1 MTHHRTEA
9 RRIVDEAQ
17 IRGEAGNAPPPPD
30 GGLSQQTSVT
40 VFFVGQL
47 AHATGGF
54 SDAQRIGG
62 GGFGS
67 VYKAALPTGGA
78 GPVVGTAYAAVKKLD
93 PSSMQGQAE
102 FLQEV
107 QVLGGCRHENLLPL
121 IGFSADQGMH
131 REHAGVCLV
140 MPLMKGGSLE
150 DRLFLDP
157 SARRRLARL
166 SDMAGVA
173 GAPAGIHEPLTG
185 IQRLSVLFG
194 AVKGLEYLHTPD
206 PALFKPAIMHRDI
219 KPSNIVLDTDLHAR
233 LAGP

>member
-1 MTHHRTEA
+1 MN
-9 RRIVDEAQ
+9 EAQ
-17 IRGEAGNAPPPPD
+17 IRGQSGNVPPPPD
-30 GGLSQQTSVT
+30 GDLSQRTSVT

-47 AHATGGF
+47 AHATDGF

-67 VYKAALPTGGA
+67 VYKAVLPTGGA
-78 GPVVGTAYAAVKKLD
+78 GAVVGTAYAAVKKLD
-93 PSSMQGQAE
+93 ASSMQGETE

-121 IGFSADQGMH
+121 MGFSADQGIH
-131 REHAGVCLV
+131 RDHAGVCLV

-150 DRLFLDP
+150 DRLFLDA
-157 SARRRLARL
+157 SARRRLGRL
-166 SDMAGVA
+166 SDMSSV
-173 GAPAGIHEPLTG
+173 APAGILEPLTA

-206 PALFKPAIMHRDI
+206 PATFKSVIMHRDI
-219 KPSNIVLDTDLHAR
+219 KPSNVLLDGDLIPR

>member
-1 MTHHRTEA
+1 MN
-9 RRIVDEAQ
+9 EAQ
-17 IRGEAGNAPPPPD
+17 IRGQSGNVPPPQD
-30 GGLSQQTSVT
+30 GDLSQRTSVT

-47 AHATGGF
+47 AHATDGF

-67 VYKAALPTGGA
+67 VYKAVLPTGGA
-78 GPVVGTAYAAVKKLD
+78 GAVVGTAYAAVKKLD
-93 PSSMQGQAE
+93 ASSMQGETE

-121 IGFSADQGMH
+121 MGFSADQGIH
-131 REHAGVCLV
+131 RDHAGVCLV

-150 DRLFLDP
+150 DRLFLDA
-157 SARRRLARL
+157 SARRRLGRL
-166 SDMAGVA
+166 SDMSSV
-173 GAPAGIHEPLTG
+173 APAGILEPLTA

-206 PALFKPAIMHRDI
+206 PATFKSVIMHRDI
-219 KPSNIVLDTDLHAR
+219 KPSNVLLDGDLIPR